1 MDENINLQGF
11 EVLSP
16 EVKSLIEKLHFTLSA
31 SELNTQTVQDLD
43 YLKQDAMKLLK
54 QAVIDSM
61 SSKFKKDIISSIY
74 DNSLA
79 YINMTML
86 YKALDTI
93 EQNEK
98 FKDIV
103 SYILTFSPY
112 VDLTQGSYYI
122 DINFYLTYKYENE
135 TYILEFAK
143 LSYKV
148 NEKEDLLLYIG
159 SYSHPVIKISL
170 TNERENSENSIKDQL
185 KGLFYLIDTYE
196 DKLKRRIGES

>member
-1 MDENINLQGF
+1 MNENINLQGF

-31 SELNTQTVQDLD
+31 SEVNTQTVQDLD

>member
-31 SELNTQTVQDLD
+31 SEVNTQTVQDLD